1 MKSLIP
7 FLFCFLV
14 ISCSKEEKKYI
25 YQVQEVYV
33 DSPGA
38 DKPNVKESTE
48 YISIAYADVFGK
60 SIGSDLLAQ
69 LTTSYVSFGD
79 VSIIEDLIIRNFLAD
94 PDAKIPTDSQM
105 RADVELFVKDCYN
118 QFYGREPN
126 AQEVWFFKDKINSN
140 SGLTPEVV
148 FYIFLTSNEYR
159 QF

>member
-1 MKSLIP
+1 MRRVAIIICCVLSFACKD
-7 FLFCFLV
+7 
-14 ISCSKEEKKYI
+14 EEKKYV

-38 DKPNVKESTE
+38 DKPNVKASTE

-60 SIGSDLLAQ
+60 SISSELLSE

-79 VSIIEDLIIRNFLAD
+79 VSVIEDLIIRNFLAH
-94 PDAKIPTDSQM
+94 PDAKIPSNSTM
-105 RADVELFVKDCYN
+105 RADIELFVKDCYN

-126 AQEVWFFKDKINSN
+126 AQEVWYFKDKISSN
-140 SGLTPEVV
+140 SGLTPDVV
-148 FYIFLTSNEYR
+148 YYIFLTSNEYR